1 MSGNYIPNLI
11 KIHEK
16 LIKLLRFEDVKKALI
31 ICYVP

>member
-16 LIKLLRFEDVKKALI
+16 LIELLRFEDMKKALFV
-31 ICYVP
+31 CYVP